1 MKSTKPTDGI
11 ESDPDDRFIRDVYG
25 TRLKALKNTDWDR
38 CPPAEIL
45 LDFHQGNLKAARRR
59 KTEDHVIVCPFCLDA
74 LEALRRAEE
83 SAPEHEKITLDWSSV
98 EKALNK
104 RVYMSLGPVAVQDG
118 ERSSAPDRNT
128 VRHTAAGR
136 TWRTFWVDIFKP
148 RHLVYSGAFAVTG
161 VLILYSSAYLSR
173 GPYFSMA
180 RMDPERLG
188 RLRSEVTL
196 SDFTEGMN
204 RYEQGKYNQAVVL
217 LDRAIRTHPADYTA
231 RYYLGLSRLAAAEKR
246 LPGLPYRFDAAEV
259 EKGIFDLQKALLLA
273 RDNAYYQEDC
283 LWYLGKAFLMRGDKG
298 RARDEFNAILR
309 MQTSPPSR
317 REEAEKMI
325 SALR

>member
-1 MKSTKPTDGI
+1 
-11 ESDPDDRFIRDVYG
+11 
-25 TRLKALKNTDWDR
+25 
-38 CPPAEIL
+38 
-45 LDFHQGNLKAARRR
+45 
-59 KTEDHVIVCPFCLDA
+59 

-83 SAPEHEKITLDWSSV
+83 SAPEHEKIPLDWPSV
-98 EKALNK
+98 EKALDK
-104 RVYMSLGPVAVQDG
+104 RVYTSLGQAAVQDG
-118 ERSSAPDRNT
+118 ERRSAPDQKT
-128 VRHTAAGR
+128 VRHPAGR
-136 TWRTFWVDIFKP
+136 TRRTFWADIFKP
-148 RHLVYSGAFAVTG
+148 RHLVYAGALAVTG
-161 VLILYSSAYLSR
+161 VLILYSYVYLAR

-180 RMDPERLG
+180 RTTPERLG

-196 SDFTEGMN
+196 SDFTEGLN

-217 LDRAIRTHPADYTA
+217 LDRAVRTHPADYVA

-246 LPGLPYRFDAAEV
+246 LPGLPYRFDATEV
-259 EKGIFDLQKALLLA
+259 EKGIFNLQKALLLA

-309 MQTSPPSR
+309 LQTSPLSR